1 MMLEGILE
9 FVVSQSSEFIFAFVL
24 GCVFGGMIV
33 YMFLLPRMV
42 KAATQGLQDRI
53 AHLEQQIDV
62 LQEELKPYR
71 DFAEAQIKKALR
83 EDLGAS

>member
-1 MMLEGILE
+1 MLEGILE
-9 FVVSQSSEFIFAFVL
+9 FVVNQSPEFIFAFVL
-24 GCVFGGMIV
+24 GCIFGGMII

-53 AHLEQQIDV
+53 SHLEQQIDD

-71 DFAEAQIKKALR
+71 DFAEAQIRKALR
-83 EDLGAS
+83 DEFGAG